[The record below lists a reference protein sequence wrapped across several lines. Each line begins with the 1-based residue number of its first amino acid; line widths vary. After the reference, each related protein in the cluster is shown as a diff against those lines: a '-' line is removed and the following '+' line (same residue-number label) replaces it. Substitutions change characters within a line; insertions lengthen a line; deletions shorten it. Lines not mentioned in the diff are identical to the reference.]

1 MALSSCIRQ
10 RMPMAE
16 PAGDMPLLRLVPASG
31 MTSPKQHMRGLLNA
45 IKFGN
50 EAERLDASKRLE
62 ETADASVSAILL
74 DELRGRNPETQ
85 LICAKALAN
94 LADARAVPVLIG
106 LAGQGHPYGFDLF
119 VFLAGFGDSRA
130 VPLME
135 KMLESDDSAF
145 RAAAAEG
152 LGKAGSASSA
162 NRLIGMLKDKE
173 APVRNKAALALGIL
187 KPPDAALPLVLA
199 LEDKSDYVRAS
210 AISALGKLGE
220 PAIPFLF
227 DAIVFGNP
235 DYHLQYMES
244 FVAMGGT
251 AVPSLIDA
259 LDHPDNTLRSYA
271 ARSLGNIGDHR
282 AEAAL
287 LRALKDKHPAVR
299 GDAAN
304 ALRMMEVSSALPVLK
319 ELAGND
325 PNEFVRAAS
334 EAAIR
339 SISGQ

>member
-1 MALSSCIRQ
+1 MFPDIYCCGRTYAPRQKNPSSRNSCNGTFLMHPPKDADGRARRGHAASPARPRIRHDQ
-10 RMPMAE
+10 
-16 PAGDMPLLRLVPASG
+16 
-31 MTSPKQHMRGLLNA
+31 PKAAYAGLLNA

-152 LGKAGSASSA
+152 LGKSGFGIIRKPAHRHAEGQGGAREEQGGPGPASSSPRMRRCRSFSHLRTNPTMSGPAPSRPSGNSA
-162 NRLIGMLKDKE
+162 N
-173 APVRNKAALALGIL
+173 
-187 KPPDAALPLVLA
+187 PPSP
-199 LEDKSDYVRAS
+199 
-210 AISALGKLGE
+210 
-220 PAIPFLF
+220 
-227 DAIVFGNP
+227 
-235 DYHLQYMES
+235 S
-244 FVAMGGT
+244 FSM
-251 AVPSLIDA
+251 P
-259 LDHPDNTLRSYA
+259 
-271 ARSLGNIGDHR
+271 
-282 AEAAL
+282 
-287 LRALKDKHPAVR
+287 
-299 GDAAN
+299 
-304 ALRMMEVSSALPVLK
+304 
-319 ELAGND
+319 
-325 PNEFVRAAS
+325 
-334 EAAIR
+334 
-339 SISGQ
+339 

>member
-1 MALSSCIRQ
+1 
-10 RMPMAE
+10 
-16 PAGDMPLLRLVPASG
+16 
-31 MTSPKQHMRGLLNA
+31 
-45 IKFGN
+45 
-50 EAERLDASKRLE
+50 
-62 ETADASVSAILL
+62 
-74 DELRGRNPETQ
+74 
-85 LICAKALAN
+85 
-94 LADARAVPVLIG
+94 
-106 LAGQGHPYGFDLF
+106 
-119 VFLAGFGDSRA
+119 
-130 VPLME
+130 
-135 KMLESDDSAF
+135 
-145 RAAAAEG
+145 
-152 LGKAGSASSA
+152 
-162 NRLIGMLKDKE
+162 
-173 APVRNKAALALGIL
+173 
-187 KPPDAALPLVLA
+187 
-199 LEDKSDYVRAS
+199 
-210 AISALGKLGE
+210 
-220 PAIPFLF
+220 
-227 DAIVFGNP
+227 
-235 DYHLQYMES
+235 MES